1 MQKITQRVI
10 KFNQKTCLR
19 SYIDIN
25 TELRKNTKIDFEKY
39 FLKLTNNTFFGKTIG
54 KVGNPRDIKLITT
67 KARNNYL
74 VS

>member
-1 MQKITQRVI
+1 MQKTTQRVI

-25 TELRKNTKIDFEKY
+25 TELRKNTKIYFEKY
-39 FLKLTNNTFFGKTIG
+39 FLKLTNNTFFGTVIRN
-54 KVGNPRDIKLITT
+54 VGNPRDIKLITT

>member
-19 SYIDIN
+19 SYIDTN
-25 TELRKNTKIDFEKY
+25 TELKKKTKIDFEKY
-39 FLKLTNNTFFGKTIG
+39 FSKLTNNTFFGKTIG
-54 KVGNPRDIKLITT
+54 NVGNPRDIKLITT